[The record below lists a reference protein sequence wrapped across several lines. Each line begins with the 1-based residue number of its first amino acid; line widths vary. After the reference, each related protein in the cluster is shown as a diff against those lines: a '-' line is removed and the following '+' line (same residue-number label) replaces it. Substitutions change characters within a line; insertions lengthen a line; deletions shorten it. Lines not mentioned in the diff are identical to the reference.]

1 MQIINRDSMLRIF
14 LIGRRLLATLIDFV
28 IVTLFAA
35 CAAMAIA
42 WIVVK
47 VRGVPTDVQLAMMY
61 RNVEPGSRALAWY
74 QTVAQM
80 MAPFALAATP
90 AIWWLYDVVFSLR
103 SPHSTPGKWL
113 FRLQTVSKRERPV
126 YVGEA
131 ALRSATKIGTLLVLL
146 FIGKPVALVVL
157 IGLLLAIP
165 LRLHTGQF
173 LHDMIP
179 GTNVSNRPS
188 RRSALSAQTA

>member
-14 LIGRRLLATLIDFV
+14 LIGRRVLATVIDFM

-35 CAAMAIA
+35 CAAMTIA
-42 WIVVK
+42 WIAVK
-47 VRGVPTDVQLAMMY
+47 VRGVPTDIQLSEMY

-90 AIWWLYDVVFSLR
+90 AIWWLYDLVFSLR
-103 SPHSTPGKWL
+103 AGHSTVGKWL

-126 YVGEA
+126 SLGEA
-131 ALRSATKIGTLLVLL
+131 GLRSATKIGTILVLL
-146 FIGKPVALVVL
+146 FIGKPFALVVL
-157 IGLLLAIP
+157 VGLLIAIP

-173 LHDMIP
+173 LHDMLP
-179 GTNVSNRPS
+179 GTNVCNRLS
-188 RRSALSAQTA
+188 RRSALSAQPA